1 MEIPHIIILSCKFPC
16 KAVAMMMKAAAQVNI
31 MVVSV
36 QVEMVV
42 ANVEIEMMVVV
53 GATAEPMLP
62 DALKRAQTSPK
73 HSPTLSDTQK
83 RSWEAP
89 RTLPNALRR
98 SKMLRDAP
106 STYQMLARRFQTF
119 PAPSR
124 SAPNAPKCLRRHQP
138 CNTTR
143 TTNKSAT
150 VCTTR
155 KQQQNDRRQALAVF
169 TAKILSANFVKFF
182 VVDFFDFL

>member
-1 MEIPHIIILSCKFPC
+1 
-16 KAVAMMMKAAAQVNI
+16 
-31 MVVSV
+31 
-36 QVEMVV
+36 
-42 ANVEIEMMVVV
+42 MMVVV
-53 GATAEPMLP
+53 GATAEAMLP
-62 DALKRAQTSPK
+62 DALKRSQTPPK

-124 SAPNAPKCLRRHQP
+124 SAPNAPKCLRRHQLW
-138 CNTTR
+138 NTTR

-155 KQQQNDRRQALAVF
+155 KQQQNDRRQALQ
-169 TAKILSANFVKFF
+169 KILKSITKKRNEPKYNCFCNKNFVCKFCKKIGRGF
-182 VVDFFDFL
+182 LDFLSSLFQIFS

>member
-1 MEIPHIIILSCKFPC
+1 
-16 KAVAMMMKAAAQVNI
+16 MMKAAAEVNI
-31 MVVSV
+31 MVVVSV

-62 DALKRAQTSPK
+62 DAFKRAQTSPK

-89 RTLPNALRR
+89 RTLPNAFRR

-124 SAPNAPKCLRRHQP
+124 SAPNAPKCLRRHQLW
-138 CNTTR
+138 NTTR

-155 KQQQNDRRQALAVF
+155 KQQQNDRHRALQ
-169 TAKILSANFVKFF
+169 KILKSITKKQNEQKYTCFHNKFCLQ
-182 VVDFFDFL
+182 FL